1 MYFRFLHPPVAL
13 QQSNRMHRSPVR
25 TSLTV
30 VVSLFTSFLGFSLP
44 VVSAEKF
51 DIDSWHKLVN
61 PESETLLRGETKIK
75 PFTLLDPLGRAS
87 KSVLSGERE
96 TVGSQANNKGNPDQ
110 KQVLTDLQWLKW
122 INYSIFLFLLLLLF
136 WLSYITLL
144 VSQDFASINRKY
156 KRLDNDLSVLKKDL
170 INTDNIPN
178 KQVSAVDI
186 TNYRVEELA
195 KNLSAHANVIS
206 SLSQNLRVLDNR
218 FLAFQASHHVQLE
231 TLSQAP
237 GPTPVQVEALQPIH
251 KQQTVD
257 DLVAS
262 VVEEYQAAFFRG
274 DRSALR
280 SITSDQLNI
289 TQNSEDSLM
298 KTSTLPTQL
307 EVVQNGGSYRLI
319 HINNQHWLVPE
330 FQILASFTANQLA
343 KGIFNYDRENISAA
357 ELRWPAEVREVG
369 GLWEVIAMGVIAV
382 PT

>member
-1 MYFRFLHPPVAL
+1 MGGAVLMYLPFHPRNPFEYSIVSALLSLNLFDSAIILSFFILFSSLSLLTWITYQRF
-13 QQSNRMHRSPVR
+13 
-25 TSLTV
+25 
-30 VVSLFTSFLGFSLP
+30 SFL
-44 VVSAEKF
+44 KHRH
-51 DIDSWHKLVN
+51 DKL
-61 PESETLLRGETKIK
+61 R
-75 PFTLLDPLGRAS
+75 D
-87 KSVLSGERE
+87 
-96 TVGSQANNKGNPDQ
+96 
-110 KQVLTDLQWLKW
+110 DLAL
-122 INYSIFLFLLLLLF
+122 
-136 WLSYITLL
+136 
-144 VSQDFASINRKY
+144 
-156 KRLDNDLSVLKKDL
+156 LKKSL
-170 INTDNIPN
+170 AYLVESTNR
-178 KQVSAVDI
+178 QASAVDR

-195 KNLSAHANVIS
+195 KNLSAHANAIS

-237 GPTPVQVEALQPIH
+237 GPTPVQVESLQPIY

-280 SITSDQLNI
+280 IITSDQLNI

-298 KTSTLPTQL
+298 KISTLPTQL

>member
-1 MYFRFLHPPVAL
+1 MYFRFLHPPDAL
-13 QQSNRMHRSPVR
+13 QQQTRMHRSPVR
-25 TSLTV
+25 TSLTAF
-30 VVSLFTSFLGFSLP
+30 VSLFTSFLGFSLP
-44 VVSAEKF
+44 VSAEN
-51 DIDSWHKLVN
+51 INLNSWYKLVH
-61 PESETLLRGETKIK
+61 PESETLLRGETKIRL
-75 PFTLLDPLGRAS
+75 FNSSDPLGRVS
-87 KSVLSGERE
+87 IPVLSPKRGMD
-96 TVGSQANNKGNPDQ
+96 GKQSNNKGNPDQ
-110 KQVLTDLQWLKW
+110 KQALTDLQWLKW

-170 INTDNIPN
+170 INTGDIPN
-178 KQVSAVDI
+178 KQASAVDK
-186 TNYRVEELA
+186 TNYHVEELA
-195 KNLSAHANVIS
+195 KNLSAHANAIS

-237 GPTPVQVEALQPIH
+237 SPTPVQVEALKPMH
-251 KQQTVD
+251 KEQTID

-307 EVVQNGGSYRLI
+307 EAVQNGGSYRLI

-343 KGIFNYDRENISAA
+343 KGIFTYDRENISAA

-382 PT
+382 PS